1 MAKVLIIGPAHPLRG
16 GGITTFNQR
25 LATEF
30 LREGHDCSIASF
42 SLQYPNFLFPG
53 KSQFTDEPAPEGLR
67 IRPLINSIN
76 PLNWLRVGRMLRRE
90 RPDLVVVRYWMPFFG
105 PALGTILR
113 LIRGNG
119 HSRIVCIADNVIPHE
134 QRFFDTPFTRYFLP
148 SCDAFITM
156 SQQVYNDLQQ
166 FASKK
171 PALIVPHPLYDSF
184 GDRLGKDEARVH
196 LGLPGQDRIILF
208 FGFIRHYKGL
218 DLLLQALA
226 EGPLRDSGIKL
237 LVAGEFYEDEKEYT
251 ALIDKLGLH
260 ERVILHNR
268 FMADAE
274 IRYYLCAADFVVQP
288 YRSATQSGV
297 TPLAYYFERPMVVTN
312 VGGLPDLVPD
322 HRCGIVCAPEPR
334 SIAEAVA
341 ECYRLG
347 EEFFVPQIREE
358 KKKYAWSKL
367 TSALFRI
374 VGMSS

>member
-1 MAKVLIIGPAHPLRG
+1 MANVLIIGPAHPLRG

-30 LREGHDCSIASF
+30 LREGHQCSIASF

-119 HSRIVCIADNVIPHE
+119 QSRIVCIADNVIPHE
-134 QRFFDTPFTRYFLP
+134 QRFFDTPFTKYFLP

-166 FASKK
+166 FAPKK

-184 GDRLGKDEARVH
+184 GDRLGKDEARAH
-196 LGLPGQDRIILF
+196 LGLPQQDRIILF

-218 DLLLQALA
+218 DLLLQAMA
-226 EGPLRDSGIKL
+226 EGPLCESGVTL

-322 HRCGIVCAPEPR
+322 HRCGIVCAPEPL

-347 EEFFVPQIREE
+347 EDFFVPQIREE

-374 VGMSS
+374 VGISS

>member
-30 LREGHDCSIASF
+30 LREGHECSIASF

-76 PLNWLRVGRMLRRE
+76 PLNWVKVGRLLGRE

-113 LIRGNG
+113 LIRRNG
-119 HSRIVCIADNVIPHE
+119 HSRIVCIADNVVPHE
-134 QRFFDTPFTRYFLP
+134 QRFFDKPFTKYFLP

-156 SQQVYNDLQQ
+156 SQQVYNDLLT
-166 FASKK
+166 FAAGK
-171 PALIVPHPLYDSF
+171 PAEIVPHPLYDSF
-184 GDRLGKDEARVH
+184 GEKLSKEAARQH
-196 LGLPGQDRIILF
+196 LGLANDDRIILF

-218 DLLLQALA
+218 DLLLSAMA
-226 EGPLRDSGIKL
+226 EAPLKDSGIKL
-237 LVAGEFYEDEKEYT
+237 LVAGEFYEDEKEYQ
-251 ALIDKLGLH
+251 ALIDNNGLRD
-260 ERVILHNR
+260 RVLLHTR

-274 IRYYLCAADFVVQP
+274 IRYYICSADFIVQP

-322 HRCGIVCAPEPR
+322 HRCGIVCEPEPL

-347 EEFFVPQIREE
+347 EDFFVPQIRAE
-358 KKKYAWSKL
+358 KKKYAWSRL

-374 VGMSS
+374 AGLSY